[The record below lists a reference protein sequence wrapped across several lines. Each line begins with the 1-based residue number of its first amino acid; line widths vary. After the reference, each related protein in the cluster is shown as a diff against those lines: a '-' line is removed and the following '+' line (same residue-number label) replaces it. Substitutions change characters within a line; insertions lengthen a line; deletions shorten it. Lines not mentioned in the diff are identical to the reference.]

1 MSNDRQPMHLR
12 IARATNNLQTIAA
25 MYKQGLGFEE
35 LGNFGGHDGIDGVML
50 GHRESGYHLEF
61 TQEPGVEAPRAPG
74 TESLL
79 VFYLPDAK
87 DWKANCARM
96 SAAGFQEVPSS
107 NPYWERAGRT
117 FEDPEGYR
125 VVLQNARWP

>member
-1 MSNDRQPMHLR
+1 MHLR
-12 IARATNNLQTIAA
+12 VARATNKLQTIAA
-25 MYKQGLGFEE
+25 MYRQGLGFEE

-61 TQEPGVEAPRAPG
+61 TCEEGVEAPRSPG
-74 TESLL
+74 PETLL
-79 VFYLPDAK
+79 VFYLPDGSEWEAG
-87 DWKANCARM
+87 CARM
-96 SAAGFQEVPSS
+96 AAAGFQEVPSS